1 MRPLEQFN
9 NSRTVYTLLLRLF
22 RMQATAS
29 APRLAFF
36 GENLTEAS
44 NASISY
50 AFYIL
55 HSDYDLT
62 SQFSNSPRSTTWV
75 LIFFTLLT
83 SFPLFSFNFLVLSSS
98 WLPERPC
105 SWTRGHTESK
115 LFLMVSPLSLLQSH
129 SNAFFLFSPSLR
141 ISNFSTLTTSSYSSL
156 FSTPHVLGES
166 YLHLKG
172 PQHDKPKASASTSP
186 AHIRDPKMGT
196 PALTPRFQP
205 PSSQSNSDTMS
216 PRRIDVKPA
225 PDTNKVMQFQFV
237 SSEDISSEEEG
248 SIDRKRNRESKDLTN
263 EHNSLIEDIYNVER
277 REDQPKKR
285 IKTADDENTVAKSK
299 SQFNMSGNSG
309 LGEYMKEGRQ
319 LSETATPVVDL
330 TSGAYSTSILE
341 KIQS

>member
-1 MRPLEQFN
+1 
-9 NSRTVYTLLLRLF
+9 
-22 RMQATAS
+22 
-29 APRLAFF
+29 
-36 GENLTEAS
+36 
-44 NASISY
+44 
-50 AFYIL
+50 
-55 HSDYDLT
+55 
-62 SQFSNSPRSTTWV
+62 
-75 LIFFTLLT
+75 
-83 SFPLFSFNFLVLSSS
+83 
-98 WLPERPC
+98 
-105 SWTRGHTESK
+105 
-115 LFLMVSPLSLLQSH
+115 
-129 SNAFFLFSPSLR
+129 
-141 ISNFSTLTTSSYSSL
+141 
-156 FSTPHVLGES
+156 
-166 YLHLKG
+166 
-172 PQHDKPKASASTSP
+172 
-186 AHIRDPKMGT
+186 
-196 PALTPRFQP
+196 
-205 PSSQSNSDTMS
+205 MS